1 MTDVDSDIVEDM
13 KNNPQTDETDDS
25 CVLRLIEIVPLDRT
39 SDDDHKPE
47 FIDPVVEVKPED
59 LQDVKQEPADD
70 YNTDDYKPGFIP
82 RVVEVK
88 PEDLQDVKQELA
100 DDYKPE
106 FIYPVVDVK
115 PEDLQ
120 DVKQEPA
127 DDYNTEDP
135 CFTIQVRSASTCSTL
150 CCGRM
155 ICFFQCWTFLPLDIF
170 PWTFRWPRQF
180 PSTPGIF
187 PPAIKLTLTMGVLTI
202 IDP

>member
-13 KNNPQTDETDDS
+13 TNTPLTDETDDS

-39 SDDDHKPE
+39 SDDDHKPG
-47 FIDPVVEVKPED
+47 FIPCVVEVKPEE
-59 LQDVKQEPADD
+59 LQNVKQEPADD
-70 YNTDDYKPGFIP
+70 YNTDDHKPGFIP
-82 RVVEVK
+82 CVVEVN
-88 PEDLQDVKQELA
+88 
-100 DDYKPE
+100 
-106 FIYPVVDVK
+106 

-127 DDYNTEDP
+127 DDYNTEDL
-135 CFTIQVRSASTCSTL
+135 CFTVQVRSASTCSTM

-155 ICFFQCWTFLPLDIF
+155 ICFFQCGTFPPLDIF
-170 PWTFRWPRQF
+170 PWTFRCPRQF